1 MPNTHQNTRQNT
13 RNAEI
18 DILRGICAISIIMIH
33 TTFWSGGAYVP
44 WVVQSLSLLLDVPAF
59 FFIAGASV
67 AYTQKLQPTKVL
79 YKMILYFG
87 ITLLVYDIV
96 QSLITRTFDF
106 HATLNALGL
115 HGFSTPLLPT
125 LGGSYW
131 FVPVFCAVS
140 IIAAII
146 VQYLPKAI
154 MGFIIGGLGLYVVGY
169 FVGFAVG
176 GKFLHTSFNY
186 CIFYT
191 SLYLL
196 GYVFVQRQYFQSH
209 RFALSLIA
217 IGSLG
222 FILVWL
228 LKPHAQFFVLQSS
241 KFPVSLPYVLASL
254 FGIGLLLS
262 TWNLW
267 SRIWTNT
274 GGGLCTRLFIFAG
287 QNAIYFY
294 IAQGISSSLLLQI
307 APQIQLFWL
316 PKLMLCFCI
325 NFILCLVFVYI
336 SKIFFAYIES
346 ALQKL
351 R

>member
-1 MPNTHQNTRQNT
+1 MPNTYPKT
-13 RNAEI
+13 RNVEL

-67 AYTQKLQPTKVL
+67 AYTQKLQPTKVI
-79 YKMILYFG
+79 YKMIFYFG
-87 ITLLVYDIV
+87 ATLLVYDV
-96 QSLITRTFDF
+96 AQSLITRTLDF
-106 HATLNALGL
+106 HATLSALGL

-186 CIFYT
+186 CVFYT

-196 GYVFVQRQYFQSH
+196 GYVFIQQQYFQGH
-209 RFALSLIA
+209 KFALSLII
-217 IGSLG
+217 IGFVG
-222 FILVWL
+222 FVLVWFF
-228 LKPHAQFFVLQSS
+228 KPHAQFFVLQSS

-254 FGIGLLLS
+254 FGIGMLLS

-267 SRIWTNT
+267 SKVWQIKKR
-274 GGGLCTRLFIFAG
+274 GGAMHEILYFCGTKCDIFLYSARCFFKSVA
-287 QNAIYFY
+287 QNSPKNSDILATKNR
-294 IAQGISSSLLLQI
+294 AVLL
-307 APQIQLFWL
+307 
-316 PKLMLCFCI
+316 
-325 NFILCLVFVYI
+325 Y
-336 SKIFFAYIES
+336 
-346 ALQKL
+346 
-351 R
+351 

>member
-1 MPNTHQNTRQNT
+1 MPNAHPNA
-13 RNAEI
+13 RNIEI
-18 DILRGICAISIIMIH
+18 DTLRGICAISIIMIH

-67 AYTQKLQPTKVL
+67 AYTQKIQPTKVI
-79 YKMILYFG
+79 YKMLLYFG
-87 ITLLVYDIV
+87 VTLLVYDIT
-96 QSLITRTFDF
+96 QSLITHTLDF
-106 HATLNALGL
+106 HTTFNALGL
-115 HGFSTPLLPT
+115 HGFSTPLLPI

-169 FVGFAVG
+169 FMGFAVG

-196 GYVFVQRQYFQSH
+196 GYIFVQRRYFQSH
-209 RFALSLIA
+209 KFAMSLIG
-217 IGSLG
+217 IGLLG
-222 FILVWL
+222 FVLVWL

-267 SRIWTNT
+267 SRIWTNK
-274 GGGLCTRLFIFAG
+274 GGGICTKLFVFAG
-287 QNAIYFY
+287 QNAICFY
-294 IAQGISSSLLLQI
+294 IAQGISSSFLLKI
-307 APQIQLFWL
+307 APKIQIFWL
-316 PKLMLCFCI
+316 PKLILCFCI
-325 NFILCLVFVYI
+325 NLFLCILCVYAL
-336 SKIFFAYIES
+336 KILFAYIES
-346 ALQKL
+346 ILQKL